1 MLYIYISRHKKP
13 KSIFYSGLLPNL
25 ERQELVTWRF
35 GGVLVAQGG
44 PSLLNTTSV
53 QETGHFLIE
62 GSPESMLP
70 RLTAGETL
78 HVLHT
83 RMSCTPCTS
92 NEMYNYFPEIM
103 DVMLFRAVKP

>member
-1 MLYIYISRHKKP
+1 MS
-13 KSIFYSGLLPNL
+13 
-25 ERQELVTWRF
+25 
-35 GGVLVAQGG
+35 
-44 PSLLNTTSV
+44 
-53 QETGHFLIE
+53 
-62 GSPESMLP
+62 P

-83 RMSCTPCTS
+83 LPVRMPCTS